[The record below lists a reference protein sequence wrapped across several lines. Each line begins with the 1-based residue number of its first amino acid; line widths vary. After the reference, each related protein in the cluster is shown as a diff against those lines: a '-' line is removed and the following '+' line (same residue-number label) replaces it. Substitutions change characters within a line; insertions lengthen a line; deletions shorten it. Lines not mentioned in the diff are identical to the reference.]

1 MTYLLDV
8 NVLIA
13 LMDPASS
20 HHAVAQNWFGAV
32 GSKSWATCPIT
43 QNGLIRIVGNPRYPN
58 SPGSPRS
65 IAELLAVFTRDPGHE
80 FWNDDVTLTDTGK
93 FDLTRLLT
101 QGQVTDTYL
110 LGLAISHGGMFA
122 TLDHRLLTDAV
133 INGTSG
139 LHLVR

>member
-8 NVLIA
+8 SVLIA

-20 HHAVAQNWFGAV
+20 HHAVTQNWFGAV

-80 FWNDDVTLTDTGK
+80 FWNDDVSLTDTGK